1 MDVKVFN
8 SKSSRQHIHES
19 LYFSLPRTQPTTMS
33 NNNVLSLVAG
43 FKHQLAI
50 HTSFLLRLK
59 GFTLSFFDHPG
70 PVPRFTELGGWD
82 KGRPLASLAAGHG
95 SEVLQE
101 GWLLQLTDLVTI
113 RIFLRL
119 IVVVVLLII
128 SECDVD
134 RNAVCAVSV
143 MVGN

>member
-1 MDVKVFN
+1 MT
-8 SKSSRQHIHES
+8 S
-19 LYFSLPRTQPTTMS
+19 FSWIYIFFTPHTTD
-33 NNNVLSLVAG
+33 NNVKQQCPQPSRGIQTSAG
-43 FKHQLAI
+43 R
-50 HTSFLLRLK
+50 TSFLLRLK
-59 GFTLSFFDHPG
+59 GFTLSFFDRPG
-70 PVPRFTELGGWD
+70 PVPRFTGLGGWD

-95 SEVLQE
+95 SEVLKE

-119 IVVVVLLII
+119 IVVVVVVLII